1 VPSDNDRISTS
12 ARIGPDC
19 RIDSSAVIDDGA
31 QIASGVKIYCGVF
44 VGRNTVIEQGA
55 VLSPNAC
62 IADQKFLSD
71 DHPANPVTIRKGAM
85 IGANTVILP
94 GIAIGEHAVIGAGAV
109 VTRSVPPNAVVVG
122 SPARIIGYVNAKR
135 TRIEESIIAAQSSTE
150 KVSATAVKGVSLHRF
165 PLIKDMRGNLT
176 VGEFLKDIPFIPKR
190 YFMVFDVSTA
200 ETRGEHAHR
209 KCHQF
214 LICIKGSCAI
224 VVDDGSNREEL
235 ILDSPD
241 IGIYLPPMIWGIQYK
256 YSNDAILLVFAS
268 DHYDPNDYIRDY
280 QIFISELNSRNK

>member
-1 VPSDNDRISTS
+1 MLKDSDRISTN
-12 ARIGPDC
+12 AHIGPDC
-19 RIDSSAVIDDGA
+19 QIDKSAVICDGV

-44 VGRNTVIEQGA
+44 VGHNTIIEQEA

-62 IADQKFLSD
+62 MADRQFLGD
-71 DHPANPVTIRKGAM
+71 DHPASPVIIRKGAM
-85 IGANTVILP
+85 IGANAVILP

-135 TRIEESIIAAQSSTE
+135 TRIEKSIVPAQPSTE
-150 KVSATAVKGVSLHRF
+150 KVSATAVKGVTLHRF
-165 PLIKDMRGNLT
+165 SLIKDMRGNLT

-190 YFMVFDVSTA
+190 YFMVFDVPTA

-214 LICIKGSCAI
+214 LTCIKGSCAI
-224 VVDDGSNREEL
+224 VVDDGSNRKEF
-235 ILDSPD
+235 ILDNPD

-256 YSNDAILLVFAS
+256 YSNNAILLVFAL
-268 DHYDPNDYIRDY
+268 DYYDPGDYIRDY
-280 QIFISELNSRNK
+280 RTFTSELNSSL